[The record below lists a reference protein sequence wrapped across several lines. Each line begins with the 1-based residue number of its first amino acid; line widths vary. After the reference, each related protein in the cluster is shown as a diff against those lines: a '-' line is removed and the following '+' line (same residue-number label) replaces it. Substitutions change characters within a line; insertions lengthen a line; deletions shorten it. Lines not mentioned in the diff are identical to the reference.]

1 MRAAKAGVALAAVLV
16 CSGQTALPFSPAST
30 PFDNK
35 LVRVA
40 LSAGVP
46 GVVTKPHVHETNRV
60 MIYFDAGTN
69 KITYQNGKVSP
80 ETFRA
85 GDVQWNDAMGTHVAE
100 IIADRPV
107 NIAHLEL
114 KSPPG
119 MVPTVKFPAN
129 DPLKLDPAHYKL
141 EIDNNQVRVLRLHL
155 RQGEKTPLHAQSF
168 ERLVVPLTPA
178 RLKVSDAKGA
188 AKTVSYG
195 KADLQWLAPGEEA
208 AENLGD
214 QPYEALIVEFKR

>member
-1 MRAAKAGVALAAVLV
+1 MKQGVTKAGVALAAVLV
-16 CSGQTALPFSPAST
+16 CGGALPFSPASV
-30 PFDNK
+30 PIDNK

-46 GVVTKPHVHETNRV
+46 GAVTKPHVHETNRV
-60 MIYFDAGTN
+60 MIYFDPGTN
-69 KITYQNGKVSP
+69 KITYQDGKVSP

-85 GDVQWNDAMGTHVAE
+85 GDVQWNNAMGTHVAE
-100 IIADRPV
+100 IIAAQPV

-114 KSPPG
+114 KSAPN
-119 MVPTVKFPAN
+119 MVPSVKFPAN

-141 EIDNNQVRVLRLHL
+141 ETDNNQVRVLRLRL
-155 RQGEKTPLHAQSF
+155 RQGEKTPLYAEVF
-168 ERLVVPLTPA
+168 ERLLVPLTVA

-188 AKTVSYG
+188 AKTVTYG

-214 QPYEALIVEFKR
+214 QPYEALIVEFKK

>member
-1 MRAAKAGVALAAVLV
+1 MRAAKAGVALAAVLI
-16 CSGQTALPFSPAST
+16 CGGALPFTPASV
-30 PFDNK
+30 PIDNK

-46 GVVTKPHVHETNRV
+46 GAVTKPHVHAMNRV

-69 KITYQNGKVSP
+69 KITFSDGKVSP

-100 IIADRPV
+100 IIAASAV

-114 KSPPG
+114 KNAPVAS
-119 MVPTVKFPAN
+119 VKFPAN

-141 EIDNNQVRVLRLHL
+141 EIDNNQVRVLRLRL
-155 RQGEKTPLHAQSF
+155 RQGEKTPLHAQPF
-168 ERLVVPLTPA
+168 ERLLVPLTPA

-195 KADLQWLAPGEEA
+195 KAELQWLSPGEEA
-208 AENLGD
+208 EENLGD

>member
-1 MRAAKAGVALAAVLV
+1 MKSATAKITVVLFVVLA
-16 CSGQTALPFSPAST
+16 CGGQTSLPFTPAT
-30 PFDNK
+30 VPIDNK

-46 GVVTKPHVHETNRV
+46 GVVTKPHVHATNRV

-69 KITYQNGKVSP
+69 KITYQDGKVSP

-100 IIADRPV
+100 IIATGPV

-114 KSPPG
+114 KNAPAPG
-119 MVPTVKFPAN
+119 VKFPAN
-129 DPLKLDPAHYKL
+129 DPLKLDPVHYKL
-141 EIDNNQVRVLRLHL
+141 EIDNNQVRVLRLRL
-155 RQGEKTPLHAQSF
+155 RQGEKTPLHAQPF
-168 ERLVVPLTPA
+168 ERLLVPLTPA

-188 AKTVSYG
+188 AKTVTYG

-208 AENLGD
+208 EENLAD
-214 QPYEALIVEFKR
+214 RPYEALIVEFKK

>member
-1 MRAAKAGVALAAVLV
+1 MRLTKILPAGAALAALFV
-16 CSGQTALPFSPAST
+16 CGGALPFTPASV
-30 PFDNK
+30 PIDNSMVK
-35 LVRVA
+35 VA

-69 KITYQNGKVSP
+69 KITFQNGKVSP

-85 GDVQWNDAMGTHVAE
+85 GDVQWNDAMGSHVAE
-100 IIADRPV
+100 IIAAQPV

-114 KSPPG
+114 KNPPVAG
-119 MVPTVKFPAN
+119 VKFPAN
-129 DPLKLDPAHYKL
+129 DPLKLDPVHYKR
-141 EIDNNQVRVLRLHL
+141 EIDNSQVRVLRLRL
-155 RQGEKTPLHAQSF
+155 RPGEKTPLHAHPF
-168 ERLVVPLTPA
+168 ERLLVPLTPA
-178 RLKVSDAKGA
+178 RLKFSDAKGA

-195 KADLQWLAPGEEA
+195 KADMVWLAAGDEA
-208 AENLGD
+208 QENLGG

>member
-1 MRAAKAGVALAAVLV
+1 MNRAVKAGVALTAVLV
-16 CSGQTALPFSPAST
+16 CGGALPFTPASV
-30 PFDNK
+30 PIDNS

-46 GVVTKPHVHETNRV
+46 GVVTKPHVHETARV

-69 KITYQNGKVSP
+69 KITFQNGEVRP

-85 GDVQWNDAMGTHVAE
+85 GDVQWNDSMGSHVAE
-100 IIADRPV
+100 IIAAKPV

-114 KSPPG
+114 KSPRG
-119 MVPTVKFPAN
+119 MVPTIKFPAN

-141 EIDNNQVRVLRLHL
+141 EIDNNQVRVLRIRLG
-155 RQGEKTPLHAQSF
+155 QGEKTPLHAQPF
-168 ERLVVPLTPA
+168 ERLLVPLTPA
-178 RLKVSDAKGA
+178 RLKVTDAKGA
-188 AKTVSYG
+188 AETVNYG
-195 KADLQWLAPGEEA
+195 KADMRWLTPGEEA
-208 AENLGD
+208 EENLSA

>member
-1 MRAAKAGVALAAVLV
+1 MTGKAAKACMAILAALA
-16 CSGQTALPFSPAST
+16 CSGQTALPFTPAST
-30 PFDNK
+30 PIDNNR
-35 LVRVA
+35 VRVA

-100 IIADRPV
+100 IIAAQPV
-107 NIAHLEL
+107 NIAHIEL
-114 KSPPG
+114 KYAPG
-119 MVPTVKFPAN
+119 PAVTFPAN

-141 EIDNNQVRVLRLHL
+141 EIDNNQVRVLRLRL
-155 RQGEKTPLHAQSF
+155 RPGEKTPLHAQTF
-168 ERLVVPLTPA
+168 ERLLVPLTPA
-178 RLKVSDAKGA
+178 RLKVTDAKGA
-188 AKTVSYG
+188 AKTVTYG
-195 KADLQWLAPGEEA
+195 KAELQWLTPGDEA
-208 AENLGD
+208 DENLSD